1 MPQQRGYATTPGQ
14 PASCY
19 ESFGVGLVNFEA
31 LTIDLHTTMPITP
44 PATTWAT
51 HRLCPGRHGQ
61 HNCHYANPMSSEL
74 GSGRRNSD
82 DPRGTL
88 VGLRNMLTVR
98 PLNRLLG
105 NDRSVDL
112 TGNRSWSGQ
121 VNSADRPSTQRRR
134 NIGRSSDDDVVP
146 Q

>member
-14 PASCY
+14 PAPCY
-19 ESFGVGLVNFEA
+19 ESFGVGHVNFEA
-31 LTIDLHTTMPITP
+31 LTISLHTTVPITP
-44 PATTWAT
+44 PATTWAP
-51 HRLCPGRHGQ
+51 HGLCPGRHGQ
-61 HNCHYANPMSSEL
+61 HKCHCVNPMSPEL

-82 DPRGTL
+82 DPRGTF
-88 VGLRNMLTVR
+88 VSLRNMLTVG
-98 PLNRLLG
+98 PLDRLLG

-112 TGNRSWSGQ
+112 TGNWSGRGQ